1 MSKGGRKMLTVEQR
15 KEKARLHS
23 DLIEILTACNND
35 EEYYQR
41 TLWALE
47 YITTILVGWKREDE
61 E

>member
-1 MSKGGRKMLTVEQR
+1 MLTKEQR
-15 KEKARLHS
+15 QEKARLHS

-35 EEYYQR
+35 EAFHQR

-47 YITTILVGWKREDE
+47 YITSILVGWEQEDE

>member
-1 MSKGGRKMLTVEQR
+1 MLTIEQR

-35 EEYYQR
+35 TEFHQR

-47 YITTILVGWKREDE
+47 YITTILVGWEQEDE